1 IAIVKFLS
9 LKELHRLPPPPQGQ
23 TSAQARYLTA
33 NTTAAQRLRA
43 VGREPPIDR
52 EGGENGENWRRAADP
67 LPSGGHQLMRLGCY
81 GHPA

>member
-43 VGREPPIDR
+43 L
-52 EGGENGENWRRAADP
+52 GGSRQCGISHSGWKAAVPFHDFVNRAA
-67 LPSGGHQLMRLGCY
+67 LR
-81 GHPA
+81 